1 MFLFARAILRWLR
14 LVDGPKIGLDVTRR
28 YTVHHLENGVRKP
41 LLASFGRRPQVGL
54 DVTRRYTVHHLE
66 NGVCKP
72 VGFVWSAAASW
83 SRRHE
88 AIHRASPRKRG
99 VQTCWLRLVGGPIG
113 PRRPASLYRHARRIR
128 GTSNAHPR
136 SVNTGIGLLN
146 EIQHPIVGRIRS
158 MKRRTIVGPGVRR
171 RLAFSR

>member
-72 VGFVWSAAASW
+72 VGFVWSAA
-83 SRRHE
+83 
-88 AIHRASPRKRG
+88 
-99 VQTCWLRLVGGPIG
+99 RLVHDV
-113 PRRPASLYRHARRIR
+113 PRRYIVMPVESAARQTLTRD
-128 GTSNAHPR
+128 
-136 SVNTGIGLLN
+136 
-146 EIQHPIVGRIRS
+146 Q
-158 MKRRTIVGPGVRR
+158 
-171 RLAFSR
+171 